1 MRRAVLLVL
10 VAAVGAVLLWPRDLP
25 ATPPPVAASEVFTA
39 AQIDRARDYREW
51 LYPLLIAQWLAPV
64 VTVGAIAL
72 FGRRRLARLRRP
84 FSAAVI
90 TAGAGLAAQLPFA
103 YAIHRRA
110 ADAGLDLQ
118 SDGRWALFALLSV
131 AVGSLIVAVG
141 YVLLVAVARRLG
153 PLAAGAAVALV
164 AVAVTAALPLFSSTH
179 PVRDSELRRTIAGL
193 EQTMGVH
200 PTVVVSDNVGTTRVA
215 NAETTGLGPTG
226 RVTLDQTV
234 LRVSTP
240 AEVRSVLAHEFG
252 HVQHH
257 DVLRGLGWFA
267 LAAIPLVAG
276 ILWLVVIR
284 WGMSLRDPSTVPVVL
299 GVALLAAT
307 LLAPMGLLISRR
319 IEADADWAALRAT
332 GDGQSM
338 ADLQQR
344 LAVANLSDPNPP
356 AWAVWLLF
364 DHPPVMDR
372 IAVARDYSSS

>member
-84 FSAAVI
+84 FAAAVI

-110 ADAGLDLQ
+110 MDAGLDLQ

-179 PVRDSELRRTIAGL
+179 PVRDPELRHTIAGL

-200 PTVVVSDNVGTTRVA
+200 PSVVVSDNAGTTRVA

-226 RVTLDQTV
+226 RVTLDQTL

-267 LAAIPLVAG
+267 LTALPLVAG

-344 LAVANLSDPNPP
+344 LAVANLSDPDPP